1 MTIYPRPNKSASIK
15 QRKSNPFLTII
26 ESLKVAL
33 LSMLLWFSLGSR
45 SQAAD
50 VKFDVND
57 VSFLW
62 PVPTNATQLDALISM
77 KEADGLELWPASV
90 FNKVLLAAQALQIT
104 SSSGRVSQ
112 IEFPDPIAFNKQ
124 STWKVVGVRINP
136 ASLGAHAQQ
145 IETFGEAPSVRL
157 IVQPVTKNTDGTVQV
172 HDFAAH
178 VVFPFIANAPGKPQ
192 PDEPAFRAII
202 DDLKALKTL
211 VDASNPPT
219 AENRKLGI
227 HPGFTANVAGFREK
241 LKAFL
246 KQHLIASRLGV
257 VSFMGIEEPEPWI
270 FFSMIKGPDGA
281 FAMRPN
287 SSQMFNFRGGDRI
300 VPSPLLNQQ
309 TGEGISTAP
318 LFTPGINARLN
329 NLLFPATTN
338 EALKKLKLRE
348 IPDHIANPRFH
359 NTRNTDCVSCHT
371 ETLRRNDLNLHP
383 SDPSIRFTL
392 PEGISG
398 QDPKLLPVDS
408 WNIRN
413 FGWFPDSSSTASE
426 TISVRAANEAA
437 ESADFINRKYLAA
450 DAPAPIPVPAAEPM
464 VSSAL
469 TLVMDIKDKANFEQ
483 LKKKL
488 TDMQNLPPAQNPS
501 RVALDRLG
509 LVHFA
514 RFVFIGEDKVAV
526 ITAFDGSFER
536 YVGAFVKELGPVF
549 DTLLQ
554 HVKDAPKLPV
564 QEHQDEFLKYVQAH
578 DLKIIGPFYSAYPQ
592 LTTQDILSL
601 QKAANTPTPAE

>member
-1 MTIYPRPNKSASIK
+1 MTTKSAVIN
-15 QRKSNPFLTII
+15 QQNSNPFIAMI
-26 ESLKVAL
+26 GNLKLVVL
-33 LSMLLWFSLGSR
+33 GMLLWFNPGASA
-45 SQAAD
+45 QAAD

-62 PVPTNATQLDALISM
+62 PVPTNAAQVDALISM
-77 KEADGLELWPASV
+77 KEADGLELWPVNV

-112 IEFPDPIAFNKQ
+112 IEFPDPVAFNKQ

-157 IVQPVTKNTDGTVQV
+157 IVQPVTKNADGTAQV

-178 VVFPFIANAPGKPQ
+178 VVFPFIVNAPGQPQ
-192 PDEPAFRAII
+192 PDQPAFRAII
-202 DDLKALKTL
+202 EDLKALKTM
-211 VDASNPPT
+211 VEASHPPT
-219 AENRKLGI
+219 VENRRLGI
-227 HPGFTANVAGFREK
+227 HPGFTAKVPGFREK

-281 FAMRPN
+281 FALRPN
-287 SSQMFNFRGGDRI
+287 SQMFNFRGGDKI
-300 VPSPLLNQQ
+300 VPAPVLNQQ

-318 LFTPGINARLN
+318 LFIPGINARLN

-338 EALKKLKLRE
+338 EALKKLNLRD
-348 IPDHIANPRFH
+348 IPDHIANPAFH

-371 ETLRRNDLNLHP
+371 ETIRRNDLNLTP
-383 SDPSIRFTL
+383 SDPSTRFQL

-398 QDPKLLPVDS
+398 INPTLLPIDS

-450 DAPAPIPVPAAEPM
+450 DASAPVPVPTPEPM
-464 VSSAL
+464 VSRAL

-488 TDMQNLPPAQNPS
+488 TEMQNLPPAQNPS

-536 YVGAFVKELGPVF
+536 YVGAFVNELGPVF

-564 QEHQDEFLKYVQAH
+564 REHQEEFLKYVQAH
-578 DLKIIGPFYSAYPQ
+578 DLKIVGPFYSAYPQ
-592 LTTQDILSL
+592 LTTQDILAL
-601 QKAANTPTPAE
+601 QKAANPPIPTE